1 MDEMEVVVRR
11 CGEKDASRVP
21 SRHAVVCSRCELEL
35 EAGQATGNMYNTSLI
50 EGRREQAADV
60 FFYSSNILIFSCPHV
75 LLWS

>member
-35 EAGQATGNMYNTSLI
+35 EAGQATGNMYNTSLRQTGTSS
-50 EGRREQAADV
+50 GR
-60 FFYSSNILIFSCPHV
+60 IFLQQQHWHSCPI
-75 LLWS
+75 L